1 MSWMISNALM
11 KDYENSLSLRVR
23 EEEFS
28 LESCSG
34 GELSAQLSESHTPL
48 AYLQQDR
55 MTAFS
60 KLSRSGQMFKI
71 LTGNLGEELLTWY
84 LADFHAKTSVQ
95 QDPEQE
101 SRAPDQACGSTWEE
115 SLAKYDLDSRTWR
128 TAHSLFPEV
137 LPWSSVILPRWGTM
151 RNGDVYQRPAWAP
164 ITSGIE
170 SGSLLPTP
178 TCHNAKEGAY
188 PAEYA
193 RNTPT
198 LATHVGGK
206 IHPNFTE
213 WMMCWPQDWS
223 ALSLS
228 ATDKFQ
234 SWRLQHS

>member
-1 MSWMISNALM
+1 MSWMISNTLM
-11 KDYENSLSLRVR
+11 KDYENSLCSQGRA
-23 EEEFS
+23 EGYS
-28 LESCSG
+28 LESSSD
-34 GELSAQLSESHTPL
+34 GEQSAQSSENPTPL

-60 KLSRSGQMFKI
+60 KLSRSGQTFKI
-71 LTGNLGEELLTWY
+71 LTEDLGEDLLTWY
-84 LADFHAKTSVQ
+84 LAGFRAKTSAQ
-95 QDPEQE
+95 QDPERE
-101 SRAPDQACGSTWEE
+101 SKAPDQACGSTWEE
-115 SLAKYDLDSRTWR
+115 SLAKYDLSSHTWR
-128 TAHSLFPEV
+128 TAHSLFPED
-137 LPWSSVILPRWGTM
+137 LPWSSVILPRLGTM

-223 ALSLS
+223 DLSLS

>member
-11 KDYENSLSLRVR
+11 KDYENSLSLRER
-23 EEEFS
+23 EAEYSAENYS
-28 LESCSG
+28 D
-34 GELSAQLSESHTPL
+34 GELSARSNENHTPL
-48 AYLQQDR
+48 AYLQQDK

-60 KLSRSGQMFKI
+60 KLSRSGQTFAL
-71 LTGNLGEELLTWY
+71 LTGSLGEDLLTWY
-84 LADFHAKTSVQ
+84 LADSPARTSAQ

-101 SRAPDQACGSTWEE
+101 SKAPDQACGSTWEE
-115 SLAKYDLDSRTWR
+115 SLAKYDLSTRTWK
-128 TAHSLFPEV
+128 TAHSLFPED
-137 LPWSSVILPRWGTM
+137 LQWSSVILPRWGTM
-151 RNGDVYQRPAWAP
+151 RNGGVYQRPAWVP

-170 SGSLLPTP
+170 SGFLLPTP

-234 SWRLQHS
+234 SWLLQHS